1 MAKDI
6 TIWADAVQAEL
17 DRIPGKMD
25 RPTFEVLR
33 AARDIDYLLDQQ
45 AHDMRDLSAKFAAYA
60 RYLVQGRH
68 WDAPFG
74 YSHLRNAEERC
85 GRIEQAIKSFQ
96 SLAYVVLGEEG
107 VSRIEKHVTATRVA
121 LEHGGQVQRD
131 STCAK
136 GATATV
142 PAVVAAV
149 PAVATSVIG
158 AVHTGQGEAD
168 GAPRPVFAVG
178 STLRVVAV
186 DPYGFNGRDHHP
198 KASDVGVQAVVRSVQ
213 VEPHDANGDVLDE
226 GPACAARRASG
237 QLIECDY
244 ACYTVVA
251 PDGRTLEL
259 IDHEVELVGGAA

>member
-1 MAKDI
+1 MAKEI

-17 DRIPGKMD
+17 TGKLE

-45 AHDMRDLSAKFAAYA
+45 ARDARDLGEKFTRYA
-60 RYLVQGRH
+60 TELVQGRT
-68 WDAPFG
+68 WNAPFS
-74 YSHLRNAEERC
+74 YSHLRSAEERV
-85 GRIEQAIKSFQ
+85 GRIEQAVKSFQ
-96 SLAYVVLGEEG
+96 VLVFVVLGEEA
-107 VSRIEKHVTATRVA
+107 VQRIDERVKAARIA
-121 LEHGGQVQRD
+121 LERQVQRD

-136 GATATV
+136 GAAATVV

-178 STLRVVAV
+178 STVRVVAV

-198 KASDVGVQAVVRSVQ
+198 KASDVGVQAVVRSVH
-213 VEPHDANGDVLDE
+213 VAPHDASGDALDE